1 MGTSTA
7 RRPNVLRVDLGA
19 IAHNLAEVRR
29 IAGSGAKIFA
39 ALKADAYGFGLER
52 VAETVIAGGA
62 DSIAVAD
69 IADAVRLRDH
79 GIEAPVLL
87 YAGNL
92 AHRAAVEAVESHRLM
107 PTILDRESAEFYAA
121 HARGPV
127 RVFIKID
134 VGLERLGVLPDQAA
148 ALARRV
154 RALPRLELYGV
165 YTHVD
170 VPGDPPR
177 AEEYVAWQIERYR
190 AACAEIEAEGPP
202 IPVKMA
208 ASSAVL
214 RCDPGA
220 AFDAV
225 DPGHML
231 FGLTPPGPLNVGAD
245 LRPAFHSLSSRIIHA
260 RSIERVHFLDLAP
273 FPLRTGIRFGVIPIG
288 LRDGMAALH
297 CGEVLVGGRRAAILG
312 PLSLE
317 HTRVDLSGV
326 PEAKVG
332 DEVVIIGRQGEAA
345 IDPEEVVA
353 HQGFGVKAALA
364 LAAGSSIPREYV
376 RAESVPDP

>member
-1 MGTSTA
+1 MGTTTV
-7 RRPNVLRVDLGA
+7 RRQNALRVDLGA

-29 IAGSGAKIFA
+29 IAGSGVRIVA

-52 VAETVIAGGA
+52 VAETVVAGGA
-62 DSIAVAD
+62 DVIAVAD
-69 IADAVRLRDH
+69 IADALRLREH
-79 GIEAPVLL
+79 GVDIPVLL
-87 YAGNL
+87 YPGSL
-92 AHRAAVEAVESHRLM
+92 ANRAAVEAVEAHDLM
-107 PTILDRESAEFYAA
+107 PTILDLESAQCYAA
-121 HARGPV
+121 HAGGPV

-134 VGLERLGVLPDQAA
+134 VGLERLGVLPHRAA
-148 ALARRV
+148 ALARQV
-154 RALPRLELYGV
+154 RALPHLELHGV

-170 VPGDPPR
+170 VPGGPP

-260 RSIERVHFLDLAP
+260 RDIERERFLDLAP
-273 FPLRTGIRFGVIPIG
+273 FPLRARMRFGVIPIG
-288 LRDGMAALH
+288 LRDGMASLH
-297 CGEVLVGGRRAAILG
+297 CGEVLVGGQRAAILG

-317 HTRVDLSGV
+317 HTRVDLSGT

-332 DEVVIIGRQGEAA
+332 DEVVIIGRQGDGA
-345 IDPEEVVA
+345 IDPDEVVA
-353 HQGFGVKAALA
+353 YQGFGVKAALA
-364 LAAGSSIPREYV
+364 LAAGASIPRAYL
-376 RAESVPDP
+376 

>member
-1 MGTSTA
+1 MGTIIA

-29 IAGSGAKIFA
+29 IAGSGTRIFA

-52 VAETVIAGGA
+52 VAETVVAGGA
-62 DSIAVAD
+62 DVIAVAD
-69 IADAVRLRDH
+69 IADALRLRDR
-79 GIEAPVLL
+79 GIETPILL

-92 AHRAAVEAVESHRLM
+92 ADRASVEAVESNRLM
-107 PTILDRESAEFYAA
+107 PTILDRESAECYAA
-121 HARGPV
+121 HAGGPV

-134 VGLERLGVLPDQAA
+134 VGLERLGVLPARAA
-148 ALARRV
+148 ALARQV
-154 RALPRLELYGV
+154 RALPALELHGV

-170 VPGDPPR
+170 VPGDPK
-177 AEEYVAWQIERYR
+177 AEEYVAWQVGRYR
-190 AACAEIEAEGPP
+190 AACTEIEAEGGA

-214 RCDPGA
+214 RWDPGA

-260 RSIERVHFLDLAP
+260 RAIERDRFLDLAP
-273 FPLRTGIRFGVIPIG
+273 FPLCEGMRFGVIPIG

-297 CGEVLVGGRRAAILG
+297 CGEVLVGERRAAILG

-317 HTRVDLSGV
+317 HTRLDLSAT

-332 DEVVIIGRQGEAA
+332 DEVVVIGRQGEAR

-376 RAESVPDP
+376 

>member
-1 MGTSTA
+1 MGTATA
-7 RRPNVLRVDLGA
+7 RRPNVFRVDLGA
-19 IAHNLAEVRR
+19 ISHNLAEVRR
-29 IAGSGAKIFA
+29 IAGSGVGIVA

-52 VAETVIAGGA
+52 VAETVVAGGA
-62 DSIAVAD
+62 ETIAVAD
-69 IADAVRLRDH
+69 IADALRLRDH
-79 GIEAPVLL
+79 GMDTPVLL

-92 AHRAAVEAVESHRLM
+92 ADRAAVEAVHSYRLM
-107 PTILDRESAEFYAA
+107 PTILDRESAESYAA
-121 HARGPV
+121 HARGRI

-134 VGLERLGVLPDQAA
+134 VGLERLGVLPGQAT

-154 RALPRLELYGV
+154 RALPNLELHGV

-170 VPGDPPR
+170 VPGDPQS
-177 AEEYVAWQIERYR
+177 EEYVAWQVERYR
-190 AACAEIEAEGPP
+190 VACAELEADGPP

-231 FGLTPPGPLNVGAD
+231 FGLTPPGPLNVDAD
-245 LRPAFHSLSSRIIHA
+245 LWPAFHSLTSRIIHA
-260 RSIERVHFLDLAP
+260 RSIEREHFLDLAP
-273 FPLRTGIRFGVIPIG
+273 FPLHEGMRFGVIPIG
-288 LRDGMAALH
+288 LRDGMAALN

-317 HTRVDLSGV
+317 HTRVDLSGT
-326 PEAKVG
+326 PDAKVG
-332 DEVVIIGRQGEAA
+332 DEVVIIGRQGEAEIA
-345 IDPEEVVA
+345 PEEVVA

-364 LAAGSSIPREYV
+364 LAAGKSIPREYV
-376 RAESVPDP
+376 

>member
-1 MGTSTA
+1 MGSISA
-7 RRPNVLRVDLGA
+7 RRPNLLRVDLGA
-19 IAHNLAEVRR
+19 VAHNLAEVRR
-29 IAGSGAKIFA
+29 IAGSGVRIVA

-52 VAETVIAGGA
+52 VAETVVAGGA
-62 DSIAVAD
+62 DTIAVAD
-69 IADAVRLRDH
+69 IADAVRLREH
-79 GIEAPVLL
+79 GVETPVLL

-92 AHRAAVEAVESHRLM
+92 VDQAAVEAVATHRLM
-107 PTILDRESAEFYAA
+107 PTILDRDSAKLYAA
-121 HARGPV
+121 HAGRPL

-134 VGLERLGVLPDQAA
+134 VGLERLGVLPGQAA
-148 ALARRV
+148 ELARQV
-154 RALPRLELYGV
+154 RALPRLELQGV

-170 VPGDPPR
+170 VPAGPK

-190 AACAEIEAEGPP
+190 AACAEIEAEGPA

-231 FGLTPPGPLNVGAD
+231 FGLTPPGPLNADAD
-245 LRPAFHSLSSRIIHA
+245 LRPAFHSLTSRIIHA
-260 RSIERVHFLDLAP
+260 RHIEREHFLDLAP
-273 FPLRTGIRFGVIPIG
+273 FPLREGMRFGVIPIG

-297 CGEVLVGGRRAAILG
+297 CGEVLVGGRRTALLG

-317 HTRVDLSGV
+317 HTRVDLSMTPG
-326 PEAKVG
+326 AKVG
-332 DEVVIIGRQGEAA
+332 DEVMIIGRQGKAA
-345 IDPEEVVA
+345 IEPEEVVA

-364 LAAGSSIPREYV
+364 LAAGASIPREYV
-376 RAESVPDP
+376 

>member
-1 MGTSTA
+1 MGTIIT

-29 IAGSGAKIFA
+29 IAGSGARIFA

-52 VAETVIAGGA
+52 VAETVVAGGA
-62 DSIAVAD
+62 DVIAVAD
-69 IADAVRLRDH
+69 IADALRLRDR
-79 GIEAPVLL
+79 GIETPILL

-92 AHRAAVEAVESHRLM
+92 ADRASVEAVESNRLM
-107 PTILDRESAEFYAA
+107 PTILDRESAECYAA
-121 HARGPV
+121 HAGGPV

-134 VGLERLGVLPDQAA
+134 VGLERLGVLPARAA
-148 ALARRV
+148 ALARQV
-154 RALPRLELYGV
+154 RALPHLELHGV

-170 VPGDPPR
+170 VPGGPR

-190 AACAEIEAEGPP
+190 AACAELEAEGPP
-202 IPVKMA
+202 VPVKMA

-214 RCDPGA
+214 RCDPDA

-245 LRPAFHSLSSRIIHA
+245 LRPAFHSLTSRIIHA
-260 RSIERVHFLDLAP
+260 REIERERFLDLAP
-273 FPLRTGIRFGVIPIG
+273 FPLRAGMRFGVIPIG

-317 HTRVDLSGV
+317 HTRVDLSGT

-332 DEVVIIGRQGEAA
+332 DEVVIIGRQGEAR

-376 RAESVPDP
+376 

>member
-1 MGTSTA
+1 MGTITA
-7 RRPNVLRVDLGA
+7 RRPNVFRVDLGA
-19 IAHNLAEVRR
+19 ISHNLAEVRR
-29 IAGSGAKIFA
+29 IAGSGVGIVA

-52 VAETVIAGGA
+52 VAETVVAGGA
-62 DSIAVAD
+62 ETIAVAD
-69 IADAVRLRDH
+69 IADALRLRDH
-79 GIEAPVLL
+79 GMDTPVLL

-92 AHRAAVEAVESHRLM
+92 ADRAAVEAVQSHRLM
-107 PTILDRESAEFYAA
+107 PTILDRESAESYAA
-121 HARGPV
+121 HAGGRV

-134 VGLERLGVLPDQAA
+134 VGLERLGVLPGQAA
-148 ALARRV
+148 TLARRV
-154 RALPRLELYGV
+154 RALPNLELHGV

-170 VPGDPPR
+170 VPGDPT
-177 AEEYVAWQIERYR
+177 AGEYVAWQIERYR
-190 AACAEIEAEGPP
+190 VACAELEAEGPP

-231 FGLTPPGPLNVGAD
+231 FGLTPPGPLNVDAD
-245 LRPAFHSLSSRIIHA
+245 LRTAFHSLTSRIIHA
-260 RSIERVHFLDLAP
+260 RSIEREHFLDLAP
-273 FPLRTGIRFGVIPIG
+273 FPLREGMRFGVIPIG
-288 LRDGMAALH
+288 LRDGMAALN
-297 CGEVLVGGRRAAILG
+297 CGEVLVGGQRAAILG

-317 HTRVDLSGV
+317 HTRVDLSGT

-332 DEVVIIGRQGEAA
+332 DEVVIIGRQGEAE
-345 IDPEEVVA
+345 IEPEEVVA

-364 LAAGSSIPREYV
+364 LAAGASIPREYV
-376 RAESVPDP
+376 

>member
-1 MGTSTA
+1 MGTTTA
-7 RRPNVLRVDLGA
+7 RRPNLLRVDLGA

-29 IAGSGAKIFA
+29 IAGSGVRIVA

-52 VAETVIAGGA
+52 VADTVVGAGA
-62 DSIAVAD
+62 EMIAVAD
-69 IADAVRLRDH
+69 IADALRLREH
-79 GIEAPVLL
+79 GVDVPVLL
-87 YAGNL
+87 YPGSL
-92 AHRAAVEAVESHRLM
+92 ANPAAVEAVEAHALM
-107 PTILDRESAEFYAA
+107 PTILDRESAQCYAA
-121 HARGPV
+121 HAGGPV

-134 VGLERLGVLPDQAA
+134 VGLERLGVLPDRAV
-148 ALARRV
+148 ALARQV
-154 RALPRLELYGV
+154 RALPRLELHGV

-170 VPGDPPR
+170 VPGGPR

-190 AACAEIEAEGPP
+190 AACAELEAEGPP

-220 AFDAV
+220 SFDAV

-260 RSIERVHFLDLAP
+260 REVERERFLDLAP
-273 FPLRTGIRFGVIPIG
+273 FPLRAGMRFGVIPIG
-288 LRDGMAALH
+288 LRDGMASLH
-297 CGEVLVGGRRAAILG
+297 CGEVLVGGRRAAILC

-317 HTRVDLSGV
+317 HTRVDLSGT

-332 DEVVIIGRQGEAA
+332 DEVVIIGRQGDGA
-345 IDPEEVVA
+345 IDPDEVIA

-364 LAAGSSIPREYV
+364 LAAGASIPRAYL
-376 RAESVPDP
+376 

>member
-1 MGTSTA
+1 MGSSTA
-7 RRPNVLRVDLGA
+7 RRPNLFRVDLGA
-19 IAHNLAEVRR
+19 IAHNLAQVRR
-29 IAGSGAKIFA
+29 IVGSGVGIVT

-52 VAETVIAGGA
+52 VAETVIEGGA
-62 DSIAVAD
+62 ATIAVAD

-92 AHRAAVEAVESHRLM
+92 ADRAAVEAVVAHRLM
-107 PTILDRESAEFYAA
+107 PTLLDRESAEFYAA
-121 HARGPV
+121 YAREPI
-127 RVFIKID
+127 RAFIKID
-134 VGLERLGVLPDQAA
+134 VGLERLGVLPGQAA
-148 ALARRV
+148 ALAQRV
-154 RALPRLELYGV
+154 RTLPNLELHGV

-170 VPGDPPR
+170 VPGDPK
-177 AEEYVAWQIERYR
+177 AEEYVAWQVERYR

-202 IPVKMA
+202 IPVRMA

-231 FGLTPPGPLNVGAD
+231 FGLTPPGPLNVDAE

-260 RSIERVHFLDLAP
+260 RQIERERFVGLAP
-273 FPLRTGIRFGVIPIG
+273 FALREGMRFGVIPIG
-288 LRDGMAALH
+288 LRDGMAGLH

-317 HTRVDLSGV
+317 HTRVDLSGA
-326 PEAKVG
+326 PETKVG

-345 IDPEEVVA
+345 IAPEEVVA

-364 LAAGSSIPREYV
+364 LAAGSSIPREYL
-376 RAESVPDP
+376 

>member
-1 MGTSTA
+1 MGTISV
-7 RRPNVLRVDLGA
+7 RRPNLLRVDLGA

-29 IAGSGAKIFA
+29 IAGSGVRIVA

-52 VAETVIAGGA
+52 VAETVVAGGA
-62 DSIAVAD
+62 HTIAVAD

-79 GIEAPVLL
+79 GMETPVLL

-92 AHRAAVEAVESHRLM
+92 TDRAAVEAVETYHLM
-107 PTILDRESAEFYAA
+107 PTVLDRESAELYAA
-121 HARGPV
+121 HAGKPI

-134 VGLERLGVLPDQAA
+134 VGLERLGVLPGRAA

-154 RALPRLELYGV
+154 RALPRLELHGV

-170 VPGDPPR
+170 VPGDPK
-177 AEEYVAWQIERYR
+177 AEEYVAWQIARYR
-190 AACAEIEAEGPP
+190 SACAEIEAEGPS

-214 RCDPGA
+214 RCDPDA

-231 FGLTPPGPLNVGAD
+231 FGLTPPGPLNVDAD
-245 LRPAFHSLSSRIIHA
+245 LRPAFHSLTSRIIHA
-260 RSIERVHFLDLAP
+260 RRIERARYLDLAP
-273 FPLRTGIRFGVIPIG
+273 FPLREGMRFGVLPIG

-317 HTRVDLSGV
+317 HTRVDLSGT
-326 PEAKVG
+326 PGAKVG
-332 DEVVIIGRQGEAA
+332 DEAVIIGRQGGAVIA
-345 IDPEEVVA
+345 PEEVVA

-364 LAAGSSIPREYV
+364 LAAGGSIPREYLSRV
-376 RAESVPDP
+376 SGL

>member
-1 MGTSTA
+1 
-7 RRPNVLRVDLGA
+7 VV
-19 IAHNLAEVRR
+19 
-29 IAGSGAKIFA
+29 
-39 ALKADAYGFGLER
+39 
-52 VAETVIAGGA
+52 AGGA
-62 DSIAVAD
+62 NTIAVAD

-79 GIEAPVLL
+79 GIRTPVLL

-92 AHRAAVEAVESHRLM
+92 ADRAAVEVVESQRLM
-107 PTILDRESAEFYAA
+107 PTILDRESAEIYAA
-121 HARGPV
+121 HAQTPI

-134 VGLERLGVLPDQAA
+134 VGLERLGVLPGQAA
-148 ALARRV
+148 ALARQV
-154 RALPRLELYGV
+154 RGLRNLELHGV

-170 VPGDPPR
+170 VPDDPK
-177 AEEYVAWQIERYR
+177 AEEYVAWQVERYR
-190 AACAEIEAEGPP
+190 AVCKQIEAEGGA

-214 RCDPGA
+214 RCDPNA
-220 AFDAV
+220 SFDAV

-231 FGLTPPGPLNVGAD
+231 FGLTPPGPLNVGVD

-260 RSIERVHFLDLAP
+260 RSIEREHFLDLAP
-273 FPLRTGIRFGVIPIG
+273 FPLREGMRFGIIPIG
-288 LRDGMAALH
+288 LRDGMAALN

-317 HTRVDLSGV
+317 HTRVDLSGT

-332 DEVVIIGRQGEAA
+332 DEVVIIGRQGEAV
-345 IDPEEVVA
+345 IEPEAVVA

-364 LAAGSSIPREYV
+364 LAAGGSIPREYV
-376 RAESVPDP
+376 

>member
-1 MGTSTA
+1 METTTA

-29 IAGSGAKIFA
+29 IAGPGVKVVA

-52 VAETVIAGGA
+52 VAETVVAGGA
-62 DSIAVAD
+62 DLIAVAD
-69 IADAVRLRDH
+69 IADALRLRGH
-79 GIEAPVLL
+79 GMEVPILL

-92 AHRAAVEAVESHRLM
+92 VDRAAVEAVESHRLM
-107 PTILDRESAEFYAA
+107 PTILDRESAECYAA
-121 HARGPV
+121 CAGGPV

-134 VGLERLGVLPDQAA
+134 VGLERLGVLPDRAA
-148 ALARRV
+148 ALARQV
-154 RALPRLELYGV
+154 RALPHLELHGV

-170 VPGDPPR
+170 VPGGPR
-177 AEEYVAWQIERYR
+177 AEEYVAWQLERYR
-190 AACAEIEAEGPP
+190 AACAELEAEGPP
-202 IPVKMA
+202 VPFKMA

-245 LRPAFHSLSSRIIHA
+245 LRPAFHSLTSRIIHA
-260 RSIERVHFLDLAP
+260 REIERERFLDLAP
-273 FPLRTGIRFGVIPIG
+273 FPLRAGMRFGVIPVG

-317 HTRVDLSGV
+317 HTRVDLSAT
-326 PEAKVG
+326 PDAKVG
-332 DEVVIIGRQGEAA
+332 DEVVVIGRQGDGA
-345 IDPEEVVA
+345 IDPDEVIA

-364 LAAGSSIPREYV
+364 LAAGASIPREYV
-376 RAESVPDP
+376 

>member
-1 MGTSTA
+1 MATNTI
-7 RRPNVLRVDLGA
+7 RRPNRFRVDLGA

-29 IAGSGAKIFA
+29 IAGPAVRIVT
-39 ALKADAYGFGLER
+39 ALKANAYGFGLVP
-52 VAETVIAGGA
+52 VAKTVAAGGA
-62 DSIAVAD
+62 DTIAVAD
-69 IADAVRLRDH
+69 IADAVTLREH

-92 AHRAAVEAVESHRLM
+92 ADRAAAEVVESQRLM
-107 PTILDRESAEFYAA
+107 PTILAREAAETYAA
-121 HARGPV
+121 HAQTPI

-134 VGLERLGVLPDQAA
+134 VGLERLGVLPGQAA
-148 ALARRV
+148 ALARQV
-154 RALPRLELYGV
+154 RGLRNLELHGV

-170 VPGDPPR
+170 VPDDPK
-177 AEEYVAWQIERYR
+177 AEEYVAWQVERYR
-190 AACAEIEAEGPP
+190 AVCKQIEAEGGA

-214 RCDPGA
+214 RCDPNA
-220 AFDAV
+220 SFDAV

-231 FGLTPPGPLNVGAD
+231 FGLTPPGPLNVGVD

-260 RSIERVHFLDLAP
+260 RSIEREHFLDLAP
-273 FPLRTGIRFGVIPIG
+273 FPLREGMRFGIIPIG
-288 LRDGMAALH
+288 LRDGMAALN

-317 HTRVDLSGV
+317 HTRVDLSGM

-332 DEVVIIGRQGEAA
+332 DEVVIIGRQGEAV
-345 IDPEEVVA
+345 IEPEAVVA

-364 LAAGSSIPREYV
+364 LAAGGSIPREYV
-376 RAESVPDP
+376 

>member
-1 MGTSTA
+1 MGTTTA
-7 RRPNVLRVDLGA
+7 RRPNLLRVDLGA

-29 IAGSGAKIFA
+29 IAGSEVRIVA

-52 VAETVIAGGA
+52 VADTVVGAGA
-62 DSIAVAD
+62 EMIAVAD
-69 IADAVRLRDH
+69 IADALRLREH
-79 GIEAPVLL
+79 GVDVPVLL
-87 YAGNL
+87 YPGSL
-92 AHRAAVEAVESHRLM
+92 ANPAAVEAVEAHALM
-107 PTILDRESAEFYAA
+107 PTILDRESAQCYAA
-121 HARGPV
+121 HAGGPV

-134 VGLERLGVLPDQAA
+134 VGLERLGVLPDRAA
-148 ALARRV
+148 ALARQV
-154 RALPRLELYGV
+154 RALPRLELHGV

-170 VPGDPPR
+170 VPGGPR

-190 AACAEIEAEGPP
+190 AACAELEAEGPP

-220 AFDAV
+220 SFDAV

-260 RSIERVHFLDLAP
+260 REVERERFLDLAP
-273 FPLRTGIRFGVIPIG
+273 FPLRAGMRFGVIPIG
-288 LRDGMAALH
+288 LRDGMASLH
-297 CGEVLVGGRRAAILG
+297 CGEVLVGGQRAAILG

-317 HTRVDLSGV
+317 HTRVDLSGT

-332 DEVVIIGRQGEAA
+332 DEVVIIGRQGDGA
-345 IDPEEVVA
+345 IDPDEVVA
-353 HQGFGVKAALA
+353 HQGFGIKAALA
-364 LAAGSSIPREYV
+364 LAASASIPRAYL
-376 RAESVPDP
+376 